1 MYGSSDQWLW
11 LVVFIQRIL
20 WSPTSK
26 ETPPTWYTTP
36 LASQLISIFG
46 KKKKY
51 CNFKIIYIYIYIVG
65 FSDVRIF
72 GPMALACSLYT
83 LHPLESHIERNP
95 PHLVHYSIGFTA
107 YKAASGG

>member
-36 LASQLISIFG
+36 LASQLIRQQVGGGVSFDLGLQRMRCI
-46 KKKKY
+46 KTTRQSPWSEDP
-51 CNFKIIYIYIYIVG
+51 YI
-65 FSDVRIF
+65 
-72 GPMALACSLYT
+72 
-83 LHPLESHIERNP
+83 
-95 PHLVHYSIGFTA
+95 
-107 YKAASGG
+107 